1 MRLEITR
8 SAQDDLLEIG
18 RYIAEDDPR
27 AARRFIGR
35 LKTRARLAA
44 RNPRAG
50 RMVPEWLQEDL
61 REVLVGRCRIIYA
74 VRPRLVIVLAFIEG
88 HRLLRSSDLD
98 RPR

>member
-8 SAQDDLLEIG
+8 GAQDDLLDIG
-18 RYIAEDDPR
+18 RL
-27 AARRFIGR
+27 FIGR

-44 RNPRAG
+44 RNPKAG
-50 RMVPEWLQEDL
+50 RIVAEWLQDDL
-61 REVLVGRCRIIYA
+61 REVLVGHYRIIYL

-88 HRLLRSSDLD
+88 HRLLRSSDLV